1 MARRFVTVA
10 VVLAALAAAGAVAAF
25 QLDQRAASN
34 AAALQARRDVAALRN
49 ELDRLQAEQVKDL
62 VGVDAKRAAL
72 QSLNVR
78 EAALTIE
85 LGKNRASLAKLLS
98 MLQLYRLNPPPALMV
113 SPQDARKAVRAAIL
127 VRSMTPELK
136 ARSDEVA
143 SRARVIAALRREA
156 AASAEDLFTTESAL
170 ADRRGLIEK
179 RLTEAADLERQ
190 AALAGLTPQPRAT
203 GVLSLIRPVDG
214 AIIRRFGEN
223 LPNGGHSRGLSLTAG
238 AGETVKSP
246 ARGIVEYAGP
256 LEGWGLVLIIRSE
269 GAYHLVLAG
278 LGGVSVVP
286 GQSVAAGAPVGRT
299 TDGGNSEVE
308 LYFEVREG
316 ETPVDPAKR
325 LKPTA

>member
-10 VVLAALAAAGAVAAF
+10 VILAALAAAGGVAAV
-25 QLDQRAASN
+25 QIDQRTAN
-34 AAALQARRDVAALRN
+34 TAAALQARRDIAALRS
-49 ELDRLQAEQVKDL
+49 ELDRLQSEQTQDL
-62 VGVDAKRAAL
+62 TGVEAKRAAL

-78 EAALTIE
+78 EAALTVE

-98 MLQLYRLNPPPALMV
+98 MLQMFRRDPPPALLV
-113 SPQDARKAVRAAIL
+113 SPDDARDAVRAAIL
-127 VRSMTPELK
+127 VQAMTPTLR
-136 ARSDEVA
+136 ARADEVA
-143 SRARVIAALRREA
+143 SRARVIATLRREA

-170 ADRRGLIEK
+170 ADRRGLIER
-179 RLTEAADLERQ
+179 RLTEAAELERQ
-190 AALAGLTPQPRAT
+190 VALAGLTPPPRAA
-203 GVLSLIRPVDG
+203 GPLSLIRPVEG
-214 AIIRRFGEN
+214 TIIRKFGEA
-223 LPNGGHSRGLSLTAG
+223 LPNGGHARGLSMAAG

-246 ARGIVEYAGP
+246 ARAVVEYAGP
-256 LEGWGLVLIIRSE
+256 LEGWGLVLILRAE

-299 TDGGNSEVE
+299 TDGGKSEAE